1 MDRVIVF
8 VKWPDPGRAKTRL
21 IPALGPQGAAELHDK
36 MARRTLSSVRRGAK
50 RAGCSVEV
58 RSTGAVTERFRGW
71 LGEGLSVVDQSD
83 GDLGDRMAL
92 SVSNSLDG
100 GIKKVLLLGTDCPD
114 LDPSFIRHAMGLLE
128 GHPVVMGPASDGGY
142 YCLGIDLSKAGKR
155 ALGLFRGVPW
165 SSSATGQATLDRA
178 RSLGLKVARLPVLSD
193 VDRPEDLAVWDR
205 ARRKIS
211 VIIPTLN
218 ERDGISMCIRSALG
232 AQDVEVIVSD
242 GGSTD
247 GTIHIAES
255 YGAKVV
261 RSPKGRGAQMNAGA
275 KAASGDILLFLHG
288 DSILPWGYGR
298 LVRKALSDKALSL
311 GAFSL
316 KIGLAGELSDPEF
329 RSSMDTISF
338 WANVRSRWLSLPY
351 GDQGFFMEKPLF
363 HRLGGFPEMPL
374 LEDVSLVRS
383 ASKVGRI
390 GTISA
395 TIRTSSRRW
404 QKLGVA
410 RTSIRNSMIMLAW
423 AIGVSPTVLAGWY
436 RAKKHGKGGVSS

>member
-8 VKWPDPGRAKTRL
+8 VKWPEPGRAKTRL
-21 IPALGPQGAAELHDK
+21 IPALGPKGAAELHDK
-36 MARRTLSSVRRGAK
+36 MARRTLSSVRQGAK

-58 RSTGAVTERFRGW
+58 RSSGAVTERFRGW
-71 LGEGLSVVDQSD
+71 LGDDLSIVDQGG

-92 SVSNSLDG
+92 SVSDAIDRG
-100 GIKKVLLLGTDCPD
+100 VEKVLLLGTDCPD
-114 LDPSFIRHAMGLLE
+114 IDPSFIHHAMTLLK
-128 GHPVVMGPASDGGY
+128 GHPIVMGPASDGGY
-142 YCLGIDLSKAGKR
+142 YCLGIDLSRAGKR

-178 RSLGLKVARLPVLSD
+178 RSLGLEVGRLPILSD
-193 VDRPEDLAVWDR
+193 VDRPEDLEIWGR
-205 ARRKIS
+205 ACQKIS

-218 ERDGISMCIRSALG
+218 ERDGISICIRSALG

-247 GTIHIAES
+247 GTIEVAES
-255 YGAKVV
+255 YGAQVV
-261 RSPKGRGAQMNAGA
+261 RSPKGRGTQMNAGA
-275 KAASGDILLFLHG
+275 TAAEGDILLFLHG

-298 LVRKALSDKALSL
+298 LVREALSDKTLSL

-316 KIGLAGELSDPEF
+316 RIGLPGELKDPEF
-329 RSSMDTISF
+329 RSSMNTISF

-351 GDQGFFMEKPLF
+351 GDQGFFMGKSLF
-363 HRLGGFPEMPL
+363 NRLGGFPEMPL

-404 QKLGVA
+404 RKLGAA

-423 AIGVSPTVLAGWY
+423 AMGVPSSRLAVWY
-436 RAKKHGKGGVSS
+436 RSRSK

>member
-1 MDRVIVF
+1 MF
-8 VKWPDPGRAKTRL
+8 VKWPEPGRAKTRL
-21 IPALGPQGAAELHDK
+21 IPALGPKGAAELHDK
-36 MARRTLSSVRRGAK
+36 MARRTLAYVRRGAK

-71 LGEGLSVVDQSD
+71 LGDKLSIVDQGD

-92 SVSNSLDG
+92 SVSDAIDV

-114 LDPSFIRHAMGLLE
+114 LDPSFIHHAMTLLK
-128 GHPVVMGPASDGGY
+128 GHPIVMGPASDGGY
-142 YCLGIDLSKAGKR
+142 YCLGIDLSRAGKR

-193 VDRPEDLAVWDR
+193 VDRPEDLPVWER
-205 ARRKIS
+205 ACQKIS

-218 ERDGISMCIRSALG
+218 EKDGISRSIRSAIG

-261 RSPKGRGAQMNAGA
+261 RSPKGRAAQMNAGA

-298 LVRKALSDKALSL
+298 LVREALSDKTLSL

-316 KIGLAGELSDPEF
+316 RIGLPGELKDPEF
-329 RSSMDTISF
+329 RSSMDAISF
-338 WANVRSRWLSLPY
+338 WANVRSKWLSLPY
-351 GDQGFFMEKPLF
+351 GDQGFFMEKSLF
-363 HRLGGFPEMPL
+363 HGLGGFPDMPL

-404 QKLGVA
+404 RKLGAA

-423 AIGVSPTVLAGWY
+423 AIGVSPTALASWY
-436 RAKKHGKGGVSS
+436 RADKPRKGGVSS

>member
-8 VKWPDPGRAKTRL
+8 VKWPEPGRAKTRL
-21 IPALGPQGAAELHDK
+21 IPALGPQGAADLHDK

-50 RAGCSVEV
+50 RAGRSVEV

-71 LGEGLSVVDQSD
+71 LGGDLSIVDQGD

-92 SVSNSLDG
+92 SVSDSLDG

-114 LDPSFIRHAMGLLE
+114 LDPSFIHHAMGLLE

-142 YCLGIDLSKAGKR
+142 YCLGIDLSKVGER

-193 VDRPEDLAVWDR
+193 VDRPEDLPVWDR
-205 ARRKIS
+205 ACQKIS

-218 ERDGISMCIRSALG
+218 ERDGISRSIRSALG
-232 AQDVEVIVSD
+232 AQYVEVIVSD

-247 GTIHIAES
+247 GTIEVAES

-261 RSPKGRGAQMNAGA
+261 RSPKGRATQMNAGA
-275 KAASGDILLFLHG
+275 KSASGDILLFLHG

-298 LVRKALSDKALSL
+298 LVRGALSDKTLSL

-316 KIGLAGELSDPEF
+316 RIGLPGELSDPEF

-363 HRLGGFPEMPL
+363 HRLGGFPGMPL

-404 QKLGVA
+404 RKLGAA

-423 AIGVSPTVLAGWY
+423 AIGVSPTALAGWY
-436 RAKKHGKGGVSS
+436 RADKPRKGGVSS

>member
-1 MDRVIVF
+1 MD
-8 VKWPDPGRAKTRL
+8 
-21 IPALGPQGAAELHDK
+21 QG
-36 MARRTLSSVRRGAK
+36 
-50 RAGCSVEV
+50 
-58 RSTGAVTERFRGW
+58 
-71 LGEGLSVVDQSD
+71 D

-92 SVSNSLDG
+92 SVSDSLDG

-114 LDPSFIRHAMGLLE
+114 LDPSFIYHAMGLLE

-142 YCLGIDLSKAGKR
+142 YCLGIDLSRAGER

-218 ERDGISMCIRSALG
+218 ERDGISRSIRSALG

-247 GTIHIAES
+247 GTIEVAES

-275 KAASGDILLFLHG
+275 KAAFGDILLFLHG

-298 LVRKALSDKALSL
+298 LVREALSDKTLSL

-316 KIGLAGELSDPEF
+316 RIGLPEELKDPEF
-329 RSSMDTISF
+329 RSSMGAISF

-351 GDQGFFMEKPLF
+351 GDQGFFMIKSLF
-363 HRLGGFPEMPL
+363 HGLGGFPEIPL

-423 AIGVSPTVLAGWY
+423 AIGISPTALARWY
-436 RAKKHGKGGVSS
+436 RADKPRKGGVSS